1 MLRCATNTNHR
12 IGTVIDDRHEAR
24 ALTRADG
31 TAATSSERVSAVRS
45 NRESSS
51 ERRRRAVAIIIIID
65 TRRPAVNVMRKFR
78 ADDPAAFAIRQ
89 RTYANTINITIA
101 MILNCFVQTV
111 IVLFTDLA
119 NSESLQ
125 LPFYLTGVSSLENN
139 LLEKIHSGMFSV
151 YVYFAST
158 NFLAVFLPLSTL
170 KAEMEVVGDAFDKIM
185 DHVDVRMAALELNEI
200 DEIREEQFWKILQE
214 ELTQC
219 FIAHTAVLDKVK
231 DLKKLTDP
239 TFLMLYYMTM
249 LFIAV
254 GVMAVLFSPQ
264 FDSFN
269 TLSLEYSFRYTL
281 ECYSFCYVVS
291 RFNEEHN
298 GIVNKLSHFHWGV
311 DLRYSKRFA
320 REYKKVRSMVLMIIM
335 QSQKSLNFSCG
346 GLFELTMGSF
356 TSIINK
362 TYTLTT
368 YFWNIKQRT

>member
-1 MLRCATNTNHR
+1 MFLAARKWWSNQTKLKPEKDAFFILDYFLVVSGIQLRSRNNYLRAAWNVYRMLIVMQVILIARKIWSIFQTEDNFQLISNSLHMCVGFSIIFTR
-12 IGTVIDDRHEAR
+12 IFFI
-24 ALTRADG
+24 
-31 TAATSSERVSAVRS
+31 VRS
-45 NRESSS
+45 FKQ
-51 ERRRRAVAIIIIID
+51 
-65 TRRPAVNVMRKFR
+65 VNGVRWFVNQRKFR

-291 RFNEEHN
+291 RFNEEVGKN
-298 GIVNKLSHFHWGV
+298 VRIYPGLISLFNSNSTTALST
-311 DLRYSKRFA
+311 
-320 REYKKVRSMVLMIIM
+320 
-335 QSQKSLNFSCG
+335 SCP
-346 GLFELTMGSF
+346 
-356 TSIINK
+356 TSIGELI
-362 TYTLTT
+362 
-368 YFWNIKQRT
+368 

>member
-1 MLRCATNTNHR
+1 MLIVMQVILITRKIWSIFQTEDNFQLISNSLHMCVGFSIIFTR
-12 IGTVIDDRHEAR
+12 IFFI
-24 ALTRADG
+24 
-31 TAATSSERVSAVRS
+31 VRS
-45 NRESSS
+45 FKQ
-51 ERRRRAVAIIIIID
+51 
-65 TRRPAVNVMRKFR
+65 VNGVRCFVNQRKFR

-125 LPFYLTGVSSLENN
+125 LPFYHRRTDV
-139 LLEKIHSGMFSV
+139 
-151 YVYFAST
+151 T
-158 NFLAVFLPLSTL
+158 
-170 KAEMEVVGDAFDKIM
+170 VVI
-185 DHVDVRMAALELNEI
+185 
-200 DEIREEQFWKILQE
+200 Q
-214 ELTQC
+214 
-219 FIAHTAVLDKVK
+219 
-231 DLKKLTDP
+231 KL
-239 TFLMLYYMTM
+239 
-249 LFIAV
+249 

-298 GIVNKLSHFHWGV
+298 GIVNKLSQFHWGV